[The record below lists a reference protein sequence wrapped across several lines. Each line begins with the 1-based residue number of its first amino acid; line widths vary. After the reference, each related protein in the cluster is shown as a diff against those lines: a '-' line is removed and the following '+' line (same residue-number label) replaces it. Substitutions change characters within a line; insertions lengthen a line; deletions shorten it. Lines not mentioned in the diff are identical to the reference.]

1 MLFPEISLNI
11 ETVAEKNKVF
21 SEDIPQESGIE
32 LWATHGKCLLFTSFA
47 NFDIQDGC

>member
-11 ETVAEKNKVF
+11 ETVAEKNKGF

-32 LWATHGKCLLFTSFA
+32 LWVTHWKCLLFTSSA